1 MNRKDIINR
10 LRELYRLRKSYSML
24 KNRSFRQ
31 YEELEKIRSLID
43 FYEGLIKSSY
53 MDTWVTINKVSKKID
68 KDNKERR
75 RRGKI

>member
-10 LRELYRLRKSYSML
+10 LRELYRLRKSYGMI
-24 KNRSFRQ
+24 KNRSFKQ
-31 YEELEKIRSLID
+31 YEELEKIRNLIE

-53 MDTWVTINKVSKKID
+53 MDTWVTINKVKNKIE
-68 KDNKERR
+68 KNNKEKK

>member
-10 LRELYRLRKSYSML
+10 LRELYRLRKSYVMI
-24 KNRSFRQ
+24 KNQTTRQ

-53 MDTWVTINKVSKKID
+53 MDTWVSINKVSKKIE
-68 KDNKERR
+68 KDNKERK
-75 RRGKI
+75 RRGKL